1 MSVFPSWAGPFD
13 TFESCSLDNLFL
25 NTAGVA
31 TIFFFFLDFVAFLRR
46 ILRFPSLLGQLW
58 GFLSNVDVFRY
69 GWDLLVHLSLIDWK
83 IHFSVLR
90 GFL

>member
-31 TIFFFFLDFVAFLRR
+31 TIFFFFF
-46 ILRFPSLLGQLW
+46 RFCCLFAKNFEVSQFARTTLGI
-58 GFLSNVDVFRY
+58 FE
-69 GWDLLVHLSLIDWK
+69 
-83 IHFSVLR
+83 
-90 GFL
+90 

>member
-31 TIFFFFLDFVAFLRR
+31 TIFYFFLDFVAFL
-46 ILRFPSLLGQLW
+46 
-58 GFLSNVDVFRY
+58 
-69 GWDLLVHLSLIDWK
+69 
-83 IHFSVLR
+83 
-90 GFL
+90 